1 MTLDHVLRRL
11 NFTFLCYSHCRDLYQ
26 WHSHFKNAAKFL
38 LQLQVYK
45 LPRHSAAD
53 FWLVTSSDR
62 THEDMN
68 VGIPCCPGHVGGRV
82 RCVARPTCAVNSAF
96 QDDVFVLLRHSTWW
110 CGDRSLLVAMMNL
123 CPYCRAVSTI
133 YWDVT
138 TANAC
143 YQSAHNNMSSG
154 LVCSVEYNIKIC

>member
-11 NFTFLCYSHCRDLYQ
+11 NFTFLCYIVRTCNSDTQTSKH
-26 WHSHFKNAAKFL
+26 AAKFL
-38 LQLQVYK
+38 LPLKVYK

-53 FWLVTSSDR
+53 FWLMSSGR
-62 THEDMN
+62 THGDMD

-82 RCVARPTCAVNSAF
+82 RCVARPTCAVNRAF

-110 CGDRSLLVAMMNL
+110 CDRSLLVAMMNL
-123 CPYCRAVSTI
+123 CPYCRDFSTV

-143 YQSAHNNMSSG
+143 YHSVHNNLSSG
-154 LVCSVEYNIKIC
+154 LACTVEYNIKICKI